1 MIANINDL
9 TTFLSIITAVCGSYL
24 ILFIGFFFLDFIG
37 WLDFSSD
44 SFMRERQN
52 IKRQI
57 TNEEAAFT
65 LKNASFKSMLP
76 RAKLMFPNQFEM
88 KKETHVNDKDAK
100 EISASEKEA
109 VGYVNEL
116 FNEILDQVDDKNTI
130 DSGKVVVSAEINNQ
144 EDTFLKSSQ
153 LLPTIEISGKLSSFK
168 PNQKNVKE
176 NKHNTSIKMEATVL

>member
-1 MIANINDL
+1 
-9 TTFLSIITAVCGSYL
+9 
-24 ILFIGFFFLDFIG
+24 
-37 WLDFSSD
+37 
-44 SFMRERQN
+44 
-52 IKRQI
+52 
-57 TNEEAAFT
+57 
-65 LKNASFKSMLP
+65 MLP

-144 EDTFLKSSQ
+144 EDTFLKSLQ
-153 LLPTIEISGKLSSFK
+153 LLPTDEISGKISSFK
-168 PNQKNVKE
+168 PNQKHVKE